1 MQNENSQLVGPSTDT
16 TARQLE
22 RIANLLGLLVTH
34 GKPQMEQIAIL
45 NGAGYASAE
54 IAQLIGT
61 TRNTVS
67 VALSQMKA
75 ARKQKKPKKAKKGS

>member
-1 MQNENSQLVGPSTDT
+1 VQNEISQLSGSSNDT
-16 TARQLE
+16 VVRQLE

-34 GKPQMEQIAIL
+34 GKPQVEQIAVL
-45 NGAGYASAE
+45 SGAGYSSAE
-54 IAQLIGT
+54 IAQLVGT

-75 ARKQKKPKKAKKGS
+75 ARKQKKTKTVKKKS